1 MELTDLQKKEIE
13 EQQSQKNSTKRV
25 TSPELEKILYEA
37 LPVLDHGFVRVIDYM
52 GDDTSIVQSARVS
65 YGKGTKK
72 VSTDS
77 GLIKYLMRHR
87 HSTPFEM
94 CEIKYHVKL
103 PIFIARQW
111 IRHRTANVNEY
122 SARYSILDKEFYMPS
137 KNQLKKTQEKYDSY
151 KTSFLDKIKNI
162 ESFEDLIK
170 KIKNKIRFFK
180 TSFSLSSF

>member
-1 MELTDLQKKEIE
+1 MPLSENQKKEIL
-13 EQQSQKNSTKRV
+13 EQQSQKNITKRV

-37 LPVLDHGFVRVIDYM
+37 VPVLDHGFVRVVDYM
-52 GDDTSIVQSARVS
+52 GDDSSIVQSARVS

-122 SARYSILDKEFYMPS
+122 SARYSILDKEFFLAQGRLPS
-137 KNQLKKTQEKYDSY
+137 L
-151 KTSFLDKIKNI
+151 
-162 ESFEDLIK
+162 
-170 KIKNKIRFFK
+170 
-180 TSFSLSSF
+180 